1 MRVGKVLLGIL
12 AALGVG
18 TLLGVL
24 FAPDK
29 GTETR
34 KKITKKTNEFSE
46 ELNAKVTEAV
56 SSVNEKMETLKDE
69 ASRMAANIKQR
80 KDEAMAEFNATE
92 KAKMN

>member
-46 ELNAKVTEAV
+46 ELNAKVSEAV
-56 SSVNEKMETLKDE
+56 SSVNEKMETLKE
-69 ASRMAANIKQR
+69 GKT
-80 KDEAMAEFNATE
+80 KL
-92 KAKMN
+92 